1 MLCQDKLHQ
10 VGLIKKKI
18 GIKNSCAMLLEELHE
33 VCHKLTVMEEH
44 QEKPKQH
51 CLMEEL
57 HQLEMD
63 FESLKEEENVI
74 LLKLASLHQECH
86 FEVDAVING
95 IKAQFSGLGKGKF
108 SPICQVFKTS
118 LMSRASTR
126 SAPRQMQDE
135 EHDENAPAGS

>member
-18 GIKNSCAMLLEELHE
+18 GIKNSCAMLLEELHK
-33 VCHKLTVMEEH
+33 VHHKLTAVMEEH

-57 HQLEMD
+57 HQLEID

-95 IKAQFSGLGKGKF
+95 IKAQFSGLWERES
-108 SPICQVFKTS
+108 SPQFVKC
-118 LMSRASTR
+118 SR
-126 SAPRQMQDE
+126 P
-135 EHDENAPAGS
+135 H